1 MNFLKLF
8 GRSEDGSTERLIQYS
23 FLYFAMY
30 VIYTMLTKQMQM
42 SYQVD
47 GTAFTVYNTI
57 GGMLVCVLVVLI
69 FKWYKFKSSNYIKF
83 MGFDMPK
90 EFLYIIPSGIC
101 TAVVIPTTT
110 LMYTLPISVMVAM
123 VIMRASIIVISRI
136 IDQIQIWQGIL
147 KKEVFW
153 EENVGALFAIF
164 ALSIQLFIKVST
176 NDGFKLEFFKTNPG
190 DFDFLKNAAA
200 MTILTFY
207 LTAYSIRLYIMNYY
221 KNTRPKG
228 AIYDTKG
235 FFAIEQIASTV
246 FIVLVAVIYYYNANI
261 DTTLENY
268 TKTFAYQFKNSFDN
282 VPDRWG
288 MIVLSGFPFGIAAFF
303 SVFLFMFKGR
313 TATFAG
319 LVNRVTSLVA
329 GTAST
334 IFLWLFFD
342 MKKPKNEDWIALVFI
357 FIAIYFMGLAE
368 KRRACEL
375 VANKE
380 IENTSVNCKI

>member
-1 MNFLKLF
+1 MNLLKLF
-8 GRSEDGSTERLIQYS
+8 GKSEDGSTERLVQYS

-30 VIYTMLTKQMQM
+30 VIYTMLTKIMQS
-42 SYQVD
+42 SYSVN
-47 GTAFTVYNTI
+47 GTVFTVYNTI
-57 GGMLVCVLVVLI
+57 GGMFVCVLVVLVL
-69 FKWYKFKSSNYIKF
+69 KWYKFKSSTYINF
-83 MGFDMPK
+83 LGINMPK

-123 VIMRASIIVISRI
+123 VIMRASIIIISRI
-136 IDQIQIWQGIL
+136 IDQVQIWQGIL
-147 KKEVFW
+147 KKHVYW

-164 ALSIQLFIKVST
+164 ALSIQLFIKVNTS
-176 NDGFKLEFFKTNPG
+176 DGFKLEFFKVNPG

-228 AIYDTKG
+228 AVYDTKG
-235 FFAIEQIASTV
+235 FFAIEQIASTLT
-246 FIVLVAVIYYYNANI
+246 ILLVGFIYYKMANVDMGI
-261 DTTLENY
+261 ENY
-268 TKTFAYQFKNSFDN
+268 SKTFAYQFKSSFDN
-282 VPDRWG
+282 VPSQWL
-288 MIVLSGFPFGIAAFF
+288 MIILSGIPFGIAAFF

-329 GTAST
+329 GTTST
-334 IFLWLFFD
+334 ILLVALFSMGKTKD
-342 MKKPKNEDWIALVFI
+342 EDWMALVFI
-357 FIAIYFMGLAE
+357 FIAIYFMGRAE
-368 KRRACEL
+368 KKRASEL
-375 VANKE
+375 IANRE
-380 IENTSVNCKI
+380 IYVKGERL

>member
-1 MNFLKLF
+1 MNLLKLF
-8 GRSEDGSTERLIQYS
+8 GKSEDGSTERLVQYS

-30 VIYTMLTKQMQM
+30 VIYTMLTKIMQS
-42 SYQVD
+42 SYSVN
-47 GTAFTVYNTI
+47 GTVFTVYNTI
-57 GGMLVCVLVVLI
+57 GGMFVCVLVVLVL
-69 FKWYKFKSSNYIKF
+69 KWYKFRSSTYINF
-83 MGFDMPK
+83 LGINIPK

-123 VIMRASIIVISRI
+123 VIMRASIIIISRI
-136 IDQIQIWQGIL
+136 IDQVQIWQGIL
-147 KKEVFW
+147 KKHVYW

-164 ALSIQLFIKVST
+164 ALSIQLFIKVNTS
-176 NDGFKLEFFKTNPG
+176 DGFKLEFFKVNPG

-228 AIYDTKG
+228 AVYDTKG
-235 FFAIEQIASTV
+235 FFAIEQIASTLT
-246 FIVLVAVIYYYNANI
+246 ILLVGFIYYKMANVDMGI
-261 DTTLENY
+261 ENY
-268 TKTFAYQFKNSFDN
+268 SKTFAYQFKSSFDN
-282 VPDRWG
+282 VPSQWI
-288 MIVLSGFPFGIAAFF
+288 MIILSGIPFGIAAFF

-329 GTAST
+329 GTTST
-334 IFLWLFFD
+334 ILLVALFSMGKTKD
-342 MKKPKNEDWIALVFI
+342 EDWMALVFI
-357 FIAIYFMGLAE
+357 FIAIYFMGRAE
-368 KRRACEL
+368 KKRASEL
-375 VANKE
+375 IANRE
-380 IENTSVNCKI
+380 IYVKGERL